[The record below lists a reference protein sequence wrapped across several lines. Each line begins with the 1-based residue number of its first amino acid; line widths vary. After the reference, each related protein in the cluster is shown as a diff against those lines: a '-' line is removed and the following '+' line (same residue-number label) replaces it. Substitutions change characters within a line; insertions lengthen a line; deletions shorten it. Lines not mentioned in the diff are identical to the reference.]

1 MPLKSDRA
9 ARFAFF
15 IMALGLAAL
24 AAAALLGRGPAPA
37 DATRISF
44 TDFLGL
50 ESDIRAV
57 VVRGDDIAGSTRSG
71 RVFSTHVPSGAAV
84 ATRLAE
90 RGVSVTLV
98 SPDPEPGSFAY
109 VWYLLLG
116 GWLVATLVYL
126 RRIARAL
133 ESGKPVRDSAVPVN

>member
-1 MPLKSDRA
+1 MTLKPGGPVRLVL
-9 ARFAFF
+9 F
-15 IMALGLAAL
+15 ILALGLAVL
-24 AAAALLGRGPAPA
+24 AAAGLLGRGPAPA

-116 GWLVATLVYL
+116 GWLVATLVLL

-133 ESGKPVRDSAVPVN
+133 EDGRPGGGSIG